1 MKLTKAG
8 KKIFDAPFH
17 PTTKGW
23 YVMRGRSDIND
34 IVGIDGGITIGQ
46 YAAVQ
51 ALGNPLVA
59 EDVSGAV
66 EQAIALCN
74 QLAEVEG

>member
-1 MKLTKAG
+1 MKLTEAG
-8 KKIFDAPFH
+8 KKIFDSPFH
-17 PTTKGW
+17 PDRMYPDPRQE
-23 YVMRGRSDIND
+23 YVYEEM
-34 IVGIDGGITIGQ
+34 GIKHSGITIGQ